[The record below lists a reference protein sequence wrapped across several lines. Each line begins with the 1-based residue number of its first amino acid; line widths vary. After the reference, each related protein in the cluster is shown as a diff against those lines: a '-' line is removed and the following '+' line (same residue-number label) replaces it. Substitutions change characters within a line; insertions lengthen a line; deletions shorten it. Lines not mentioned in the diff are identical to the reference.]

1 MWVAEARGL
10 HESLPRVSSVALY
23 LSLGASFV
31 LAWLSNALG
40 NSFGRF
46 GRGSEPVITER
57 HGQSDE
63 IPRAPLSFLHRR
75 CHNGSPRSMDTLYA
89 CQTKGKTSG
98 QDSSSQAVWRDW
110 HGQQSGLWTSNLRRW
125 VVGSGWV
132 FSRRGTLGVGSQ
144 RSAIRQSR
152 TRCSIS
158 DRRDMLIRC
167 SPFLLGYK
175 VNLQKLDRPC

>member
-10 HESLPRVSSVALY
+10 HEPLPRVSLVALY
-23 LSLGASFV
+23 LSRGASFV

-57 HGQSDE
+57 HGHSDK

-75 CHNGSPRSMDTLYA
+75 CHNGSPRSTDTLYA
-89 CQTKGKTSG
+89 CQPQGKTSG

-110 HGQQSGLWTSNLRRW
+110 HGQQDQVWTLDFEPEAMGGWFR
-125 VVGSGWV
+125 VGFLSAWS
-132 FSRRGTLGVGSQ
+132 SRSRVAKVCD
-144 RSAIRQSR
+144 RSKQNKMLNIRSKRHVDSMQPVSSR
-152 TRCSIS
+152 
-158 DRRDMLIRC
+158 M
-167 SPFLLGYK
+167 
-175 VNLQKLDRPC
+175 